1 MSKTMERR
9 EALKF
14 GLMATGLLA
23 VPSWA
28 IPAMAQAETV
38 VPFTDIPQRFNP
50 GGDGPVRIYDIRNID
65 GLFTPA
71 NEFFSIGHY
80 GVPEIAPADYRLK
93 VTGLVDNPL
102 ELSLDNIR
110 SRPAVEL
117 AAGYE
122 CSGNSPGTVQGLS
135 SCGNWTGTR
144 LRDVLADAGVHE
156 RGQEVVFLGAD
167 SGEESNAF
175 RQQTVTIDAPFGRSM
190 SIQNANRPEPILAYA
205 LNGEPLQARQGA
217 PLRLIM
223 PGWYG
228 VANVKWLSN
237 IHVQENRYVGHF
249 QARWYRTVQQ
259 TEIAGEMRWHETEV
273 SRMRIKSVVAR
284 VTRSGNTFR
293 ALGFILNDGTAIES
307 VEVQVDGG
315 AWQRAT
321 LDPANT
327 QYSWK
332 LFNFEWTGSTP
343 GEHTIVS
350 RATDANGATQM
361 TSEDLNSIKTTFLE
375 NNSLFPR
382 TIMVS

>member
-1 MSKTMERR
+1 MSKSMERR
-9 EALKF
+9 EVLKF

-28 IPAMAQAETV
+28 IPAMAQGETA
-38 VPFTDIPQRFNP
+38 VPFTDIPARFNP
-50 GGDGPVRIYDIRNID
+50 GGDGPVQIYDIRNID

-80 GVPEIAPADYRLK
+80 GVPEIAPADYRLQ

-102 ELSLDNIR
+102 ELTLDEIR
-110 SRPAVEL
+110 ARPSVEL

-122 CSGNSPGTVQGLS
+122 CSGNSPGSVQGLS
-135 SCGNWTGTR
+135 SCGNWMGVR
-144 LRDVLADAGVHE
+144 VRDLLADVGVQD

-175 RQQTVTIDAPFGRSM
+175 RQQTVTIEAQFGRSL
-190 SIQNANRPEPILAYA
+190 SIQNAMRAEPILAYE

-217 PLRLIM
+217 PVRLIM

-228 VANVKWLSN
+228 VANVKWLTN

-259 TEIAGEMRWHETEV
+259 TEIGGEMRWHETEV
-273 SRMRIKSVVAR
+273 SRMRIKSVIAR
-284 VTRSGNTFR
+284 VTRSGDTFR
-293 ALGFILNDGTAIES
+293 ALGFVLNDGTGIES
-307 VEVQVDGG
+307 VEVQVDDSP
-315 AWQRAT
+315 WQAAT

-327 QYSWK
+327 EYSWK
-332 LFNFEWTGSTP
+332 LFTFEWTGSGP

-350 RATDANGATQM
+350 RATDVNGATQM
-361 TSEDLNSIKTTFLE
+361 TSEELSAVKTTFLE

-382 TIMVS
+382 TIMVA